1 MTQPAK
7 GQEPSMEEILA
18 SIRRIIADDDSTD
31 SASRASDPA
40 NSPPRASTALP
51 RMVPPAAPPL
61 ESATREEEI
70 DLMLAR
76 LHGESRPA
84 PASPEAPAP
93 TERMAEPPAH
103 ANRLG
108 EAFERRE
115 PEHHAPRAAE
125 ERRGALEDSG
135 LISAV
140 TSAAVESNFNALAHA
155 VHARDGRTVEEL
167 VSELLRPLLKAWLDE
182 NLPSIVERLV
192 GAEIE
197 RVSRGKR

>member
-18 SIRRIIADDDSTD
+18 SIRRIIADDDSTE
-31 SASRASDPA
+31 SASRAGDAA
-40 NSPPRASTALP
+40 NAPPRAAAPLS
-51 RMVPPAAPPL
+51 RMAPPAAPPR
-61 ESATREEEI
+61 ESAAREEEI

-76 LHGESRPA
+76 LHGESRPV
-84 PASPEAPAP
+84 PASEEPAP

-103 ANRLG
+103 ANRLAA
-108 EAFERRE
+108 AFERRE
-115 PEHHAPRAAE
+115 PEPHAPRAAE
-125 ERRGALEDSG
+125 ERRGALDDRG

-140 TSAAVESNFNALAHA
+140 TSAAVESNFNALAHV

-167 VSELLRPLLKAWLDE
+167 ISELLRPLLKAWLDE
-182 NLPSIVERLV
+182 NLPSMVERLV